1 MRAPVLVTGSAGTIG
16 RALCAGLAAAGVATR
31 GLDLRAAG
39 AAYGDVCDAAAVAR
53 AMAGCAGVV
62 HLAAVSRV
70 AWGERDPAACHRT
83 NVEGTRVV
91 VEAAL
96 QSAARPWVIVASSR
110 EVYGRAEVLP
120 VSEDAPRRPCNAY
133 GRSKRDAEDVL
144 EAARAK
150 GLVGAALR
158 FASVYGGAGDHVD
171 RVVVAM
177 VRGAVQGE
185 RLRVA
190 GAARVFDFTHVDDVV
205 AGVWATMARLDAG
218 DAALP
223 VVHLASGGGTSLGAL
238 ARMALA
244 AAGRVEGAVDEIAAE
259 GHEVDHFVGDTARAR
274 RVLGWSARVLLAEG
288 LARMVQASA
297 GERGESSVG

>member
-1 MRAPVLVTGSAGTIG
+1 VKAPVLVTGSAGTIG

-31 GLDLRAAG
+31 GLDLRATG

-70 AWGERDPAACHRT
+70 AWGERDPAGCQRT

-171 RVVVAM
+171 RVVPAM
-177 VRGAVQGE
+177 VRGALRGE

-244 AAGRVEGAVDEIAAE
+244 AAGRVEGAVDEIASE

-274 RVLGWSARVLLAEG
+274 RVLGWSARVPLAEG
-288 LARMVQASA
+288 LARMVQASE
-297 GERGESSVG
+297 GERGESSGG

>member
-16 RALCAGLAAAGVATR
+16 RALCAQLAAEGVQAR
-31 GLDLRAAG
+31 GLDLRATG
-39 AAYGDVCDAAAVAR
+39 AAYGDVCDASAVAR

-70 AWGERDPAACHRT
+70 AWAERDPAGCHRT

-91 VEAAL
+91 LEAAL
-96 QSAARPWVIVASSR
+96 RSAAPPWVIVASSR
-110 EVYGRAEVLP
+110 EVYGRAAVSP
-120 VSEDAPRRPCNAY
+120 VSEDAPRRPCNVY
-133 GRSKRDAEDVL
+133 GRSKRDAEDAL
-144 EAARAK
+144 DAARAK
-150 GLVGAALR
+150 GLVGASLR
-158 FASVYGGAGDHVD
+158 FASVYGGAGDHAD

-177 VRGAVQGE
+177 VRGALRGE

-205 AGVWATMARLDAG
+205 AGLWATMARLDAG

-223 VVHLASGGGTSLGAL
+223 AMHLASGVGTSLGAL

-244 AAGRVEGAVDEIAAE
+244 AAGRAEGQVEEIAAE
-259 GHEVDHFVGDTARAR
+259 GHEVDHFVGDAARAR
-274 RVLGWSARVLLAEG
+274 RVLGWSARVSLADG
-288 LARMVQASA
+288 LARMVQASGA
-297 GERGESSVG
+297 GDESSVG

>member
-1 MRAPVLVTGSAGTIG
+1 MRAPVLVTGSSGTIG

-31 GLDLRAAG
+31 GLDLRATG
-39 AAYGDVCDAAAVAR
+39 AAYGNVCDAAAVAR

-70 AWGERDPAACHRT
+70 AWAERDPAGCQRT

-96 QSAARPWVIVASSR
+96 QDAARPWAIVASSR
-110 EVYGRAEVLP
+110 EVYGRAGVLP

-144 EAARAK
+144 EAARAR
-150 GLVGAALR
+150 GLVGASLR

-171 RVVVAM
+171 RVIPAM
-177 VRGAVQGE
+177 VRGAVWGE

-190 GAARVFDFTHVDDVV
+190 GASRVFDFTHVDDVV

-223 VVHLASGGGTSLGAL
+223 VVHLASGVGTSLAAL

-244 AAGRVEGAVDEIAAE
+244 AAGRAEGEVEEIASE
-259 GHEVDHFVGDTARAR
+259 GHEVDHFVGDAARAR
-274 RVLGWSARVLLAEG
+274 RVLGWSARVPLAEG
-288 LARMVQASA
+288 LARMVQAA
-297 GERGESSVG
+297 GAGDESSVG